1 MTRVKNAMWDRIG
14 SDQVICALLKW
25 DFVVLQSSP
34 NMEFKFIS
42 ILKYYNEP
50 YPLCIGKSFTLDRG
64 VNSLLLDALIETCK
78 K

>member
-1 MTRVKNAMWDRIG
+1 MARVKNAMWDRFG

-25 DFVVLQSSP
+25 DFVVLQSNP

-50 YPLCIGKSFTLDRG
+50 YPLCIGKFSILTGRKLFV
-64 VNSLLLDALIETCK
+64 VNALIETCK